1 MLKPTG
7 NNWNIGYGRKWHRFW
22 RDQAGTGTFI
32 WPQYKENISIRIIA
46 LKQKKNK
53 HNNLTVKF
61 TIVYKGTIS
70 YTPTSFLRN

>member
-22 RDQAGTGTFI
+22 RDQAATGTFI

-46 LKQKKNK
+46 LKQKKQQ
-53 HNNLTVKF
+53 T
-61 TIVYKGTIS
+61 
-70 YTPTSFLRN
+70 